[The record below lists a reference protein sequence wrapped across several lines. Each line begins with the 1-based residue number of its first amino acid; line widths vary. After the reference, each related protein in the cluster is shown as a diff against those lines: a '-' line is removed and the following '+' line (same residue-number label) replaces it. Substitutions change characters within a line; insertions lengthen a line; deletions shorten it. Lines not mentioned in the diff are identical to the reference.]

1 MTSFK
6 KHMENMRDDIKEGMQ
21 KVGHSVKHTAM
32 DLKDEAMGIMQN
44 VEEKKDELVEEYRE
58 EEFKRDIER
67 QVEEEL
73 KSQHKDNLK
82 K

>member
-6 KHMENMRDDIKEGMQ
+6 KHMENMKEDLKEGMQ

-44 VEEKKDELVEEYRE
+44 VEDKKDELMEEYKEEEYR
-58 EEFKRDIER
+58 RSMER
-67 QVEEEL
+67 QAREE
-73 KSQHKDNLK
+73 KKDNSYK
-82 K
+82 